1 MVNGGA
7 AAAGAAVA
15 IAEAIKASG
24 AIVRVEPR
32 DFQTILSRAES
43 PLVVTAR
50 GGFLYRKFC
59 YLTAYKGLVF
69 FTKSEVPIPLGGVET
84 IAAKSIW
91 IPG

>member
-1 MVNGGA
+1 MAEGGA
-7 AAAGAAVA
+7 AAAADAA

-32 DFQTILSRAES
+32 DFETILSRAES
-43 PLVVTAR
+43 PLVVTAK

-69 FTKSEVPIPLGGVET
+69 YTKSEVPIPLDGVET
-84 IAAKSIW
+84 IAAKKIW